1 MGKPVEVSE
10 QNFEQ
15 EVLQSELPVLVD
27 FWAEWCVPC
36 KRIAP
41 IVEELAQEYD
51 GRLKVAKC
59 DVDANPQL
67 PVRFHIMGIPTLILF
82 KNGQP
87 VETIVGVRPKSYF
100 EQVLKQHLA

>member
-1 MGKPVEVSE
+1 MGKPVEVTE

-27 FWAEWCVPC
+27 FWAEWCQPC

-67 PVRFHIMGIPTLILF
+67 PGRFNIMGIPTLILF

-87 VETIVGVRPKSYF
+87 VETIVGLRPKSYF
-100 EQVLKQHLA
+100 EQVLKPHLA